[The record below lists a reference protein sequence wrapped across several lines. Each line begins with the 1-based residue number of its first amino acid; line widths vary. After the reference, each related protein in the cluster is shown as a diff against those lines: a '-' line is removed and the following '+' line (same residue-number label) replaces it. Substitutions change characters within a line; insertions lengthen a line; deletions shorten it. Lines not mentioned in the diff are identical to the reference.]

1 MPKAA
6 KRLVIGVA
14 TTVAVAWA
22 AVTLWVAFPTESEL
36 PLPSPLVEATSNELR
51 NHLTSSFDAD
61 LVPLVA
67 AFRPQQFRS
76 YCGPSSLATVMRAY
90 GDRNADQ
97 LNIFPDWG
105 MRLRA
110 YYRGMTLAELDEL
123 AAAAGLQSE
132 ALYADKLSLNN
143 FREHLKENLTRADD
157 YALVNYSRKV
167 LNQSGDGHI
176 SAIAAYDPKRDAF
189 LVLDE
194 AAYRYPFTWVP
205 APLLYKAIHT
215 LDGDRYR
222 CILLVHGFH
231 SG

>member
-1 MPKAA
+1 M
-6 KRLVIGVA
+6 VIGVA

-36 PLPSPLVEATSNELR
+36 PLPPPLVEATSDELR
-51 NHLTSSFDAD
+51 SDIPASFDVD
-61 LVPLVA
+61 LVPLVT

-90 GDRNADQ
+90 GNQSADQ

-110 YYRGMTLAELDEL
+110 YYRGMTLAELGEL
-123 AAAAGLQSE
+123 AAAAGLQSQT
-132 ALYADKLSLNN
+132 LYADRLSLDD
-143 FREHLKENLTRADD
+143 FRQRLKDNLSRPDD
-157 YALVNYSRKV
+157 YVLVNYSRKT

-176 SAIAAYDPKRDAF
+176 SAIAAYDSTRDAF

-205 APLLYKAIHT
+205 APLLYEAVHT

-222 CILLVHGFH
+222 GLLFVRGFSPPH